1 MALEKV
7 RQAKFACEG
16 QKVPKRL
23 LTQANQKPVMSQS
36 SGRTGLVN
44 LIWAD
49 EYQTSLFYMV
59 GLLVDE
65 VVALPFQKVVELIF
79 VVQMLDGHGETGLT
93 PDTVD
98 GDAFHVRFT
107 DDLLVQDGNLPDNPA
122 ERGFVEKV
130 NIV

>member
-1 MALEKV
+1 MASEKV

-93 PDTVD
+93 PDAVD

-107 DDLLVQDGNLPDNPA
+107 DDLLVHDGNLPDNPSDQ
-122 ERGFVEKV
+122 GLIEKV